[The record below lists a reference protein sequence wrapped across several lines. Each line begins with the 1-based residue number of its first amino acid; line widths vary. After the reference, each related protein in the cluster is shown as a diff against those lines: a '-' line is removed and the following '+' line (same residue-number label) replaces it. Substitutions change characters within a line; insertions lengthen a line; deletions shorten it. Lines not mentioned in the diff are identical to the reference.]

1 MKEVELRINNGDKRY
16 FIKGTDILHRE
27 DGPAIEY
34 ATGTKSWCKEGKY
47 HRLDGPAY
55 EGYNGDKVWFKEG
68 KRHRLD
74 GPAVEYFNGNKQY
87 WIEGKQIK
95 NVNSIE
101 EALIK
106 NLLE

>member
-55 EGYNGDKVWFKEG
+55 EGYNGIKE
-68 KRHRLD
+68 
-74 GPAVEYFNGNKQY
+74 Y
-87 WIEGKQIK
+87 WIDGKYIG
-95 NVNSIE
+95 NIDSIE
-101 EALIK
+101 EAIIK